1 MLLSRKYE
9 VKLTKPYLKILYL
22 SVAANNTFV
31 FLAMYDVGK
40 DVLVHCSSSGQI
52 LHEYHFSSGIVDT
65 MGMLSDKEVIVL
77 QPQRNKI
84 KTFKLE

>member
-52 LHEYHFSSGIVDT
+52 LHEYHFSGIVDT

-77 QPQRNKI
+77 
-84 KTFKLE
+84 